1 MKLCHYR
8 IFKLPLCTTGIAVGI
23 IAGATV
29 GAGIFIVL
37 VLVVVLS
44 LIILVYHNKRKGTH
58 NMELLGYRIDIR
70 FVNQALFACRVAPVG
85 RGGSSHCLF
94 SKCIRI

>member
-8 IFKLPLCTTGIAVGI
+8 IFKLPPCSTGIAVGV

-29 GAGIFIVL
+29 GAGIFIIL

-44 LIILVYHNKRKGTH
+44 LIILVYHNKRKGSH

-70 FVNQALFACRVAPVG
+70 LINQALFACRAALWGEGVAPIV
-85 RGGSSHCLF
+85 
-94 SKCIRI
+94 